1 MPTRLFLKW
10 DKHFIHLSI
19 KLVTMRRGNPLLDL
33 IKLTNASP
41 QLVYL
46 DDLIVSLQPY
56 SYITRSF
63 FTLYSFLVHFSNY
76 SNNGKLPI

>member
-41 QLVYL
+41 QLL
-46 DDLIVSLQPY
+46 ILGDLIVS
-56 SYITRSF
+56 
-63 FTLYSFLVHFSNY
+63 
-76 SNNGKLPI
+76 